1 MWGLEF
7 WLYLLGY
14 IHLIPICV
22 YWHAE
27 ELLTEVLQK
36 EEETDWT
43 HILWWKRQI
52 ICYKSLYTMN
62 CEEFKVYWNVSSAPS
77 HWRTNN
83 ISSSQWL
90 ESCSVRIFFFS
101 SSPWWNSH
109 KRFFPQDPHLQCQA
123 NLTKEMFSKG
133 CITLLLPLDCE
144 RLRSPWQL
152 CFAHSW
158 AAQVWPWGGRVVS
171 LFLQELSLPVCCLD
185 KTRFLVALYWH
196 TLYESWNIHQQL
208 AEHFIHYNASF

>member
-1 MWGLEF
+1 MILPSVRTRILILF
-7 WLYLLGY
+7 IRIHPSNTYLC
-14 IHLIPICV
+14 I
-22 YWHAE
+22 
-27 ELLTEVLQK
+27 LTCGGVSNRSLKK

-43 HILWWKRQI
+43 HILWWKHQI

-90 ESCSVRIFFFS
+90 ESCSVRLFFFS
-101 SSPWWNSH
+101 SSPWWNSP
-109 KRFFPQDPHLQCQA
+109 KSFFPQDPHLQCQA

-133 CITLLLPLDCE
+133 RIILLLPLDCE
-144 RLRSPWQL
+144 RLPSPWQL

-158 AAQVWPWGGRVVS
+158 AAQVWPWGGRMVS
-171 LFLQELSLPVCCLD
+171 LFLQE
-185 KTRFLVALYWH
+185 
-196 TLYESWNIHQQL
+196 
-208 AEHFIHYNASF
+208 